1 VSVEALPAE
10 RVEPDRRLWRNP
22 FAVAFVL
29 GAVVLTVFPL
39 VQRLALRAPPPLLQL
54 APWSLQDLDA
64 EGGRAFASSSL
75 QGKVWIAN
83 FVAAP
88 CDQECQESLVS
99 FAAIGHHLD
108 DLGDKVALVS
118 FVRPQ
123 AQSSL
128 AGIARPAGPA
138 WHRLSGD
145 AASFEAVWS
154 SFARGWNQQTQALSN
169 RTIEFL
175 LRPTFAVVDQDGAVR
190 GFWPADEAGR
200 GHAIN
205 AVRMFAQ
212 HGTKP

>member
-1 VSVEALPAE
+1 M
-10 RVEPDRRLWRNP
+10 
-22 FAVAFVL
+22 L
-29 GAVVLTVFPL
+29 GAIVLTVFPL

-88 CDQECQESLVS
+88 CDAECQESLVS

-123 AQSSL
+123 SQGSL
-128 AGIARPAGPA
+128 AGIARPAAPA

-145 AASFEAVWS
+145 AASFEAVWGN
-154 SFARGWNQQTQALSN
+154 FARGWNQQTQALSN